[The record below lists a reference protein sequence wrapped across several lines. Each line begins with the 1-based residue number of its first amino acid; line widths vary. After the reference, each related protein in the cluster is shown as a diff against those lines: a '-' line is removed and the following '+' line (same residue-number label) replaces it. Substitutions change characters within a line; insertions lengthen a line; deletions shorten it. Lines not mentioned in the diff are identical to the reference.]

1 MPPQPVV
8 VEQAESMTTI
18 SAVVATTTEA
28 TAAAATTTTN
38 GHVRDDVEEDEDVK
52 SEQQQ
57 EPQHDDMDDRMSA
70 VSSSIASSEIGI
82 GGVIN
87 RSVAG
92 SESLSPS
99 PPPLPAIEPPDE
111 QTRGE
116 SWNDFLADLSR
127 VICSQYRPGPPYR
140 VTAF

>member
-1 MPPQPVV
+1 V
-8 VEQAESMTTI
+8 
-18 SAVVATTTEA
+18 
-28 TAAAATTTTN
+28 
-38 GHVRDDVEEDEDVK
+38 EDVK
-52 SEQQQ
+52 EQQ
-57 EPQHDDMDDRMSA
+57 PQQNDMDDRMSS
-70 VSSSIASSEIGI
+70 VSSSIASSEIGV
-82 GGVIN
+82 GVIN

-127 VICSQYRPGPPYR
+127 VICSQYHPGPPYR